1 MKHTFML
8 VLGVTIAAL
17 IGWSGGIRPGDG
29 RAQTYAAEPGPA
41 KARHY
46 RRRPLEVTIYG
57 RRRIGGYSYSAGS
70 VINTYNRRNP
80 PPYVD
85 VRQSPGGPFDTGF
98 FFDSAMPPLG
108 GQSPYMR

>member
-17 IGWSGGIRPGDG
+17 IGWLGGIRPGDC
-29 RAQTYAAEPGPA
+29 RAQTNAAQPA
-41 KARHY
+41 HAK
-46 RRRPLEVTIYG
+46 EVTIYG
-57 RRRIGGYSYSAGS
+57 RRRIGGYSYGADS
-70 VINTYNRRNP
+70 VVNTYNHRNP
-80 PPYVD
+80 PPYMD
-85 VRQSPGGPFDTGF
+85 VRQSPGGPFDWGF